1 MKDTM
6 KLIYIFLLIP
16 SISFSQKYQKEA
28 NKLLDS
34 TFNNGPGCAALVS
47 VDGKPEYTYCTGKA
61 NLELNVPVKIEHK
74 FRIGSL
80 TKQFTAIGIMILVEQ
95 GKLDLQDSIQQY
107 LPDFP
112 VKEYTVTIE
121 HLLTHTSGIKSYTSP
136 EIMDDNF
143 MRLYHHPDSLV
154 QSFAQFPLAFQPGS
168 QFSYNNSGYLL
179 LGLIIEKVSGKSY
192 ASFMKEELFDKAG
205 MKNTRTDSNTEI
217 IENRIPGY
225 DPAVE
230 PVNAQY
236 IDMSIPFGAGTII
249 STVSDLNLW
258 YKALFDYKIVKKE
271 TLEKA
276 HTSYILT
283 SGEATGYG
291 YGWGVKMIEGQKVIN
306 HDGGIPGFLSSGFYF
321 TEQKLLTVVLSNCTC
336 NPPWESAEKIAI
348 LALTEYMKKNK

>member
-6 KLIYIFLLIP
+6 KLIYILLLIP
-16 SISFSQKYQKEA
+16 CVSFSQKYQKEA
-28 NKLLDS
+28 NTLLNT

-61 NLELNVPVKIEHK
+61 NIELNVPVKIEHK

-136 EIMDDNF
+136 EIMDENF

-154 QSFAQFPLAFQPGS
+154 HSFAQFPLEFQPGT
-168 QFSYNNSGYLL
+168 QFSYCNSGYHL
-179 LGLIIEKVSGKSY
+179 LGIIIEKVSGKSY
-192 ASFMKEELFDKAG
+192 ATFMKEELFDKAG
-205 MKNTRTDSNTEI
+205 MTNTRPDNSTEI

-225 DPAVE
+225 DPSVE

-236 IDMSIPFGAGTII
+236 IDMSIPYAAGNLI

-271 TLEKA
+271 TLAKA
-276 HTSYILT
+276 HTSYILS
-283 SGEATGYG
+283 SGEPTGYG
-291 YGWGVKMIEGQKVIN
+291 YGWGVKTIEGQTVIN

-321 TEQKLLTVVLSNCTC
+321 TEQKLLMVVLSNCTC

>member
-6 KLIYIFLLIP
+6 KLIYILLLIP
-16 SISFSQKYQKEA
+16 CVSFSQKYQKEA
-28 NKLLDS
+28 NTLLNT

-154 QSFAQFPLAFQPGS
+154 HSFAQFPLAFQPGT
-168 QFSYNNSGYLL
+168 QFSYCNSGYHL

-192 ASFMKEELFDKAG
+192 ATFMKEELFDKAG
-205 MKNTRTDSNTEI
+205 MQNTRPDNSTEI

-225 DPAVE
+225 DPSVE

-236 IDMSIPFGAGTII
+236 IDMSIPYAAGNLI

-271 TLEKA
+271 TLAKA
-276 HTSYILT
+276 HTSYILS
-283 SGEATGYG
+283 SGEPTGYG
-291 YGWGVKMIEGQKVIN
+291 Y
-306 HDGGIPGFLSSGFYF
+306 
-321 TEQKLLTVVLSNCTC
+321 
-336 NPPWESAEKIAI
+336 
-348 LALTEYMKKNK
+348 